1 MSIVSVSTATAA
13 ARISTAGIPAAPE
26 IAASMAAVTAA
37 VPAPVAAVMMIRG
50 MIPVVVA
57 MMMAGAAVSVRVR
70 MNFVAAVFVEASR
83 IGSRTCDEIM
93 IPRVRTGSIAVIFVP
108 GITIASINSHHRNE
122 YNCYY
127 EY

>member
-1 MSIVSVSTATAA
+1 
-13 ARISTAGIPAAPE
+13 
-26 IAASMAAVTAA
+26 MAAVTAA
-37 VPAPVAAVMMIRG
+37 VPAPLAAVIMIMG

-57 MMMAGAAVSVRVR
+57 MMMAGTAVPVRAR
-70 MNFVAAVFVEASR
+70 MNFVAAVFVEAAR

-93 IPRVRTGSIAVIFVP
+93 ISRVRAGSIAVIFVP
-108 GITIASINSHHRNE
+108 GIPIASINSHHRNE

>member
-1 MSIVSVSTATAA
+1 
-13 ARISTAGIPAAPE
+13 
-26 IAASMAAVTAA
+26 
-37 VPAPVAAVMMIRG
+37 MIMG

-57 MMMAGAAVSVRVR
+57 MMMAGTAVPVRAR
-70 MNFVAAVFVEASR
+70 MNFVAAVFVEAAR

-93 IPRVRTGSIAVIFVP
+93 ISRVRAGSIAVIFVP
-108 GITIASINSHHRNE
+108 GIPIASINSHHRNE